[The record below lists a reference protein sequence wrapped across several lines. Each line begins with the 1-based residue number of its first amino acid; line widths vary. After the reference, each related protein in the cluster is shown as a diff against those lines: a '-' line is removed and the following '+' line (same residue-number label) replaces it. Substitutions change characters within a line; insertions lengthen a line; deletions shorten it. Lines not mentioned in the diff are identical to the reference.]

1 MPEKTLRIAWNNMV
15 FSKQEDFQRLYNACV
30 AFAKSYTYDRAA
42 AESIASESML
52 IFWEKHKNLD
62 AEVPVLPYLLGIARN
77 VTLHY
82 LRSEQ
87 LRSSHINELT
97 ESSNRD
103 LQYRMDTLQ
112 ECDPHALFNED
123 IMRIISDT
131 LEDMGD
137 NARKAFILS
146 RYKGLTYKEISAAL
160 MISEKTVE
168 YHISRVLTRLKKA
181 LKDYLPLVA
190 LLLSI

>member
-1 MPEKTLRIAWNNMV
+1 MYK
-15 FSKQEDFQRLYNACV
+15 ACV

-62 AEVPVLPYLLGIARN
+62 ADVPALPYLLGIARN

-87 LRSSHINELT
+87 SRSNHVNELA
-97 ESSNRD
+97 ESSSRD

-123 IMRIISDT
+123 IMRIINAT
-131 LEDMGD
+131 LDDMDD

-146 RYKGLTYKEISAAL
+146 RYNGLTYKEISAAL
-160 MISEKTVE
+160 VISEKTVE
-168 YHISRVLTRLKKA
+168 YHISRVLSKLKVA
-181 LKDYLPLVA
+181 LKDYLPIVA
-190 LLLSI
+190 ILFSI